1 MATQLPNSARSRFAR
16 RGVSPRSTAD
26 VATVLAAEPQGRG
39 KGKAWRGWAA
49 GAVGVIALGTFAGS
63 ASAQVGLPDR
73 QTLNPSQLAPLAAAP
88 RGEMFAN
95 IEAGPCPFRD
105 SDLKFSLQSVEVR
118 PSGSDRLALSEA
130 ELSTAWSNHLGQEIP
145 VARICE
151 IRDRLAALY
160 LRRGILAAVTIPEQR
175 INTGRLVLEVV
186 EARVTSVTYSG
197 NAGPAQA
204 QVARYL
210 DQLKGMAPF
219 DLNLAQRYLLLASDI
234 PGVQIRTTM
243 RPAGERGAVALE
255 IVVSHDPIDASL
267 RAHNFGSRT
276 VGRELGLA
284 RLDLNSLTP
293 LGERT
298 SLIAYVSGD
307 LEEQRVI
314 QLVEQV
320 RLGGSGLTAEVSGS
334 WAWTRPGEELTPLEL
349 EGESFSGVAKLAWPI
364 VRHRRRNLNL
374 STGLEILDQKVE
386 FGGGLA
392 TLTEDHLRVFFA
404 RLDGHWAPAALAD
417 HSGAMTGYVEV
428 RRGTTALGA
437 SDYGEIEAS
446 RYLGVPDALVYRGE
460 LQIGARL
467 TGTLV
472 GKLTLSWQHTDDPL
486 LSYEEFSAGNMTV
499 GRGYDP
505 SAASGDRAFA
515 TSLEVTTTPFA
526 SPWGMAWRPYAF
538 YETAELTNLAPDADK
553 LDLSSGG
560 LGVRVQLTPRMDID
574 VGWARPFDSLY
585 GPGGDRPASRLLISL
600 STTLF

>member
-1 MATQLPNSARSRFAR
+1 MAIHVPNSAPVQTAR
-16 RGVSPRSTAD
+16 RGVLARSTAP
-26 VATVLAAEPQGRG
+26 VAAVPICAQGRAVN
-39 KGKAWRGWAA
+39 KTWRGWAA
-49 GAVGVIALGTFAGS
+49 GVGGVIALATSAGT
-63 ASAQVGLPDR
+63 ASAQAGLPDR
-73 QTLNPSQLAPLAAAP
+73 QVLNPSQLAPLAAAP
-88 RGEMFAN
+88 RGELFAG
-95 IEAGPCPFRD
+95 IETGPCPFGN
-105 SDLKFSLQSVEVR
+105 SDLKFTLQDVEVR
-118 PSGSDRLALSEA
+118 SSGQDRLALSEA
-130 ELSTAWSNHLGQEIP
+130 ELATAWAGHLGREIP
-145 VARICE
+145 VAGVCE

-197 NAGPAQA
+197 DAGPAQA

-210 DQLKGMAPF
+210 DQLSGMAPF

-234 PGVQIRTTM
+234 PGVQIRTAM

-255 IVVSHDPIDASL
+255 IAVSHDPVDASL
-267 RAHNFGSRT
+267 RVHNLGSRT

-374 STGLEILDQKVE
+374 STGLEVLDQKVE

-392 TLTEDHLRVFFA
+392 TLTEDHLRVFFT

-417 HSGAMTGYVEV
+417 HSGALTGYVEV

-437 SDYGEIEAS
+437 SDYGEITAS
-446 RYLGVPDALVYRGE
+446 RFRGVPDALVYRAE
-460 LQIGARL
+460 LQAGARL
-467 TGTLV
+467 AGSLV
-472 GKLTLSWQHTDDPL
+472 GRLTLSWQHTDDPL
-486 LSYEEFSAGNMTV
+486 LSYEEFSVGNMSV

-505 SAASGDRAFA
+505 SAASGDRALAASVEF
-515 TSLEVTTTPFA
+515 TTTPLE

-538 YETAELTNLAPDADK
+538 FERAELRNLPPDAGK
-553 LDLSSGG
+553 LNLSSGG
-560 LGVRVQLTPRMDID
+560 LGVRVQLTPRTDID
-574 VGWARPFDSLY
+574 VGWARPFDSLS

>member
-1 MATQLPNSARSRFAR
+1 MATHFPNSAPAGVAR
-16 RGVSPRSTAD
+16 RGASPRATAPV
-26 VATVLAAEPQGRG
+26 VAVVAVALQGRG
-39 KGKAWRGWAA
+39 VGRAWRGWAA
-49 GAVGVIALGTFAGS
+49 GVVGVIALAASAGA

-73 QTLNPSQLAPLAAAP
+73 QALNPSQLAPLAAAP
-88 RGEMFAN
+88 RGELFAG
-95 IEAGPCPFRD
+95 IEAGPCPFAD
-105 SDLKFSLQSVEVR
+105 SDLKFTLQDVEVR
-118 PSGSDRLALSEA
+118 SSGTDRLALPEA
-130 ELSTAWSNHLGQEIP
+130 ELSTAWSDRLGREIP
-145 VARICE
+145 VAGICE
-151 IRDRLAALY
+151 IRDRLTALY

-186 EARVTSVTYSG
+186 EARVTSVTYTG
-197 NAGPAQA
+197 NVGPTQL

-210 DQLKGMAPF
+210 DQLSGMAPF

-255 IVVSHDPIDASL
+255 IAVSHDPIDASL
-267 RAHNFGSRT
+267 RAHNLGSRT

-284 RLDLNSLTP
+284 RLDINSLTP

-307 LEEQRVI
+307 LQEQRVF
-314 QLVEQV
+314 QVVEQV

-349 EGESFSGVAKLAWPI
+349 EGESFSGAAKLVWPI

-392 TLTEDHLRVFFA
+392 TLTEDHLRVFSA

-417 HSGAMTGYVEV
+417 HSGAMTGFVEV

-437 SDYGEIEAS
+437 SDYGELEAS
-446 RYLGVPDALVYRGE
+446 RYLGVPDALVYRAE
-460 LQIGARL
+460 LQVGARL
-467 TGTLV
+467 AGALV

-486 LSYEEFSAGNMTV
+486 LSYEEFSVGNMTV

-515 TSLEVTTTPFA
+515 TSLELTTTPFET
-526 SPWGMAWRPYAF
+526 PWGMAWRPYAF
-538 YETAELTNLAPDADK
+538 FDTAELTNLSPDAGK

-560 LGVRVQLTPRMDID
+560 LGVRVQLTPRTDID

-585 GPGGDRPASRLLISL
+585 GPGSDRPASRLLISL

>member
-1 MATQLPNSARSRFAR
+1 MSR
-16 RGVSPRSTAD
+16 RGALLRSTLHAAAVPA
-26 VATVLAAEPQGRG
+26 VALRGRVT
-39 KGKAWRGWAA
+39 GKAWRGWAA
-49 GAVGVIALGTFAGS
+49 GVGGVIALAASAGT

-88 RGEMFAN
+88 QGELFAG
-95 IEAGPCPFRD
+95 IEAGPCPFKD
-105 SDLKFSLQSVEVR
+105 SDLKFTLQGVEVR
-118 PSGSDRLALSEA
+118 SSGQDRLALSEA
-130 ELSTAWSNHLGQEIP
+130 ELSKAWSDHLGQEIP
-145 VARICE
+145 VAGICE
-151 IRDRLAALY
+151 IRDRLTALY
-160 LRRGILAAVTIPEQR
+160 LRRGVLAAVVIPEQR

-197 NAGPAQA
+197 DAGPAQA

-210 DQLKGMAPF
+210 NQLSGMAPF

-255 IVVSHDPIDASL
+255 IAVSHDPIDASL
-267 RAHNFGSRT
+267 RAHNFGSTT

-307 LEEQRVI
+307 LEEQRVV

-392 TLTEDHLRVFFA
+392 ILTEDHLRVFFA
-404 RLDGHWAPAALAD
+404 RLDGHWAPAAWAD
-417 HSGAMTGYVEV
+417 HSGAMTGFVEV
-428 RRGTTALGA
+428 RHGTTALGA
-437 SDYGEIEAS
+437 SDYGEVEAS
-446 RYLGVPDALVYRGE
+446 RYLGVPDALVYRAE
-460 LQIGARL
+460 LQVGARI
-467 TGTLV
+467 TGPLV

-515 TSLEVTTTPFA
+515 ASLEFTTTPFESA
-526 SPWGMAWRPYAF
+526 WGLAWRPYAF
-538 YETAELTNLAPDADK
+538 FDSAELTNLSPDAGK
-553 LDLSSGG
+553 LDLASGG

>member
-1 MATQLPNSARSRFAR
+1 MATYLPDSAPAR
-16 RGVSPRSTAD
+16 MRRRDALLRSTAPG
-26 VATVLAAEPQGRG
+26 AAALAFAPRG
-39 KGKAWRGWAA
+39 GGVGKAWRGWGAGVG
-49 GAVGVIALGTFAGS
+49 GAVALVAFAGS
-63 ASAQVGLPDR
+63 ASAQDALPDR
-73 QTLNPSQLAPLAAAP
+73 QALNPSQLAPLAAAP
-88 RGEMFAN
+88 QGELFAGV
-95 IEAGPCPFRD
+95 EAGPCPFRD

-118 PSGSDRLALSEA
+118 SSGQDRLALSEA
-130 ELSTAWSNHLGQEIP
+130 ELSTAWANHLGQEIS
-145 VARICE
+145 VSRICE

-197 NAGPAQA
+197 DAGPAQA

-243 RPAGERGAVALE
+243 RPAGERGAVALD
-255 IVVSHDPIDASL
+255 IAVSHDPIDASL

-334 WAWTRPGEELTPLEL
+334 WAWTKPGEELTPLEL

-404 RLDGHWAPAALAD
+404 RLDGHWAPGALAD
-417 HSGAMTGYVEV
+417 HSAAMTGYLEV
-428 RRGTTALGA
+428 RHGTTALGA
-437 SDYGEIEAS
+437 SDYGDIEAS

-460 LQIGARL
+460 LQVGARL
-467 TGTLV
+467 TGPIV
-472 GKLTLSWQHTDDPL
+472 GTLTLSWQHTDDPL
-486 LSYEEFSAGNMTV
+486 LSYEEFSVGNLTV

-515 TSLEVTTTPFA
+515 TSVEFTTTPLA

-538 YETAELTNLAPDADK
+538 FETAELTNLAPDAGR
-553 LDLSSGG
+553 LELSSGG